1 MSINTCALTGKI
13 LEHPLVSRKTGDV
26 FEKESILSHV
36 DQTGQCPITGQ
47 EMTRDD
53 LVEVKISDNLEIKPR
68 PEFGNVPHVLNRIQS
83 EWDTLILENF
93 HIKKQLKEI
102 KEEISNNL
110 YLHQSANLV
119 ICRLIKERDDA
130 LKQLNIFKSQIE
142 ELRNQQEMEKEKE
155 EEFENMGIYEELVD
169 RINDL
174 FSQLSSARKKRV
186 ISKEIP
192 NVENI
197 KNYHVRGAYPLH
209 STTKPGITC
218 LEIHPYFDN
227 LILTGG
233 MDGRGVLFD
242 HIKESNVFSIDKTH
256 NKKINNV
263 KFYPNKESVGFVL
276 SGADNMATFWLQEQD
291 GGNFNEVYRAIQHK
305 NSITSASFHPLG
317 EYCLLSSRDHHWSF
331 HNILKGVCLTK
342 QKSGTDKEISKCE
355 FHPDG
360 KNKII

>member
-13 LEHPLVSRKTGDV
+13 LEHPVVSRKTGDV
-26 FEKESILSHV
+26 FEKENILSHL
-36 DQTGQCPITGQ
+36 DKTGQCPITGQ
-47 EMTRDD
+47 EMTKDD
-53 LVEVKISDNLEIKPR
+53 IVEVKISDNLEIKPR
-68 PEFGNVPHVLNRIQS
+68 PEFGHVPNILDKIQS
-83 EWDTLILENF
+83 EWDILILENF

-102 KEEISNNL
+102 KEEISHNL

-142 ELRNQQEMEKEKE
+142 DLRKQQEIENEKE
-155 EEFENMGIYEELVD
+155 EEFENMGIYPELLEK
-169 RINDL
+169 INDL
-174 FSQLSSARKKRV
+174 FTQLSGARKKRE
-186 ISKEIP
+186 ISKELTS
-192 NVENI
+192 VDKI
-197 KNYHVRGAYPLH
+197 KNYNVRGSYPLH

-218 LEIHPYFDN
+218 LDIHPYFDN

-242 HIKESNVFSIDKTH
+242 HNKESTLFSVDKIH

-263 KFYPNKESVGFVL
+263 KFYPKSDSIGFIL
-276 SGADNMATFWLQEQD
+276 SGADNMASFWLQEQD
-291 GGNFNEVYRAIQHK
+291 GSDFNEVYRVLQHK

-317 EYCLLSSRDHHWSF
+317 EYCLVSSRDHHWSF
-331 HNILKGVCLTK
+331 HNLFKGICLTN
-342 QKSGTDKEISKCE
+342 QTSGTDKEITKCE

-360 KNKII
+360 KL